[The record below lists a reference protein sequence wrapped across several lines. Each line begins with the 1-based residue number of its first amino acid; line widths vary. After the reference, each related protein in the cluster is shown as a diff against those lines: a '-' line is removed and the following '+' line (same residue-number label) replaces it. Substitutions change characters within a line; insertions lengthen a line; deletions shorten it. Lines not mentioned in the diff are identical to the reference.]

1 MFVLDGKREELA
13 ASRAD
18 RNLAIGARHG
28 ESGRMGEWLEVE
40 GTRFALLTGGA
51 ERLDALIAL
60 IDGAK
65 TSLRL
70 LYYIFAD
77 DAAGQRV
84 RDRLMAASARGVKV
98 ALIVDGFGSATN
110 GDAPLFAPLKDAGA
124 NVCVFHPRWG
134 RRFLMRNHQKLA
146 LADETHAIVGGFNV
160 AGLYFA
166 DAGETAWRDL
176 GLSVEG
182 PAATHLVGYFDAL
195 AAWTSRPGA
204 RMSALR
210 RVLRRQSETSG
221 RVRWLHGGPLRRVSP
236 WLAAIRAD
244 LKGAR
249 DLSIVA
255 AYFAPTPGL
264 LRLIDRVGRRGTAR
278 VLTAA
283 LTDNPATVGA
293 ARFTFP
299 GLLRKRVRC
308 FEYRPSRLHTK
319 LYVVDD
325 AVHLGSANFDARS
338 LFLNLE
344 IMLRIEDRAFA
355 DHVRRYIDGE
365 IANARERTLDE
376 FTGWATVPE
385 RLRNALGYFLV
396 AVLDPGV
403 TRRLALPAE

>member
-1 MFVLDGKREELA
+1 
-13 ASRAD
+13 
-18 RNLAIGARHG
+18 
-28 ESGRMGEWLEVE
+28 MGEIFEVA
-40 GTRFALLTGGA
+40 GSRFALLASGH
-51 ERLDALIAL
+51 ERLAALIDL
-60 IDGAK
+60 IDGA
-65 TSLRL
+65 TDRLRL

-77 DAAGQRV
+77 DDVGRRV
-84 RDRLMAASARGVKV
+84 RDRLTAASARGVKV
-98 ALIVDGFGSATN
+98 ALIVDGFGSATS
-110 GDAPLFAPLKDAGA
+110 GDAPLFAPLKEAGA
-124 NVCVFHPRWG
+124 DVCVFHPRWG

-146 LADETHAIVGGFNV
+146 LADGRRAIVGGFNV
-160 AGLYFA
+160 AELYFA

-182 PAATHLVGYFDAL
+182 PAAEHLVHYFDAL
-195 AAWTSRPGA
+195 AAWTRRKGA
-204 RMSALR
+204 RMGQLR
-210 RVLRRQSETSG
+210 RVLRRESDDAG
-221 RVRWLHGGPLRRVSP
+221 KVRWLHGGPLRRVSP
-236 WLAAIRAD
+236 WLRTIRAD
-244 LKGAR
+244 LRSAH
-249 DLSIVA
+249 DLSIIA

-264 LRLIDRVGRRGTAR
+264 LRMIDAIGRRGKAC
-278 VLTAA
+278 VLTAS

-308 FEYRPSRLHTK
+308 FEYLPSRLHTK

-355 DHVRRYIDGE
+355 DHVRGYVAGE

-376 FTGWATVPE
+376 FRGWKSVPD
-385 RLRNALGYFLV
+385 RLRNAFGYFLV

-403 TRRLALPAE
+403 TRRLALPVE